1 MKIKKMK
8 KLFLALSL
16 VSLFSLNVEAQEK
29 YPQKHQSEQQYEKG
43 KPQNS
48 VSQKD
53 KNQDNYWNDF
63 KGMQL
68 TNSQKNKISELHQ
81 RRISKFP
88 KMKGHKKGL
97 SEVQYKQQVKKV
109 LNSNQ
114 RVQFDKI
121 HH

>member
-1 MKIKKMK
+1 
-8 KLFLALSL
+8 
-16 VSLFSLNVEAQEK
+16 LNVEAQEK

-88 KMKGHKKGL
+88 KMKGHKKDYL
-97 SEVQYKQQVKKV
+97 KFSINNKLKK
-109 LNSNQ
+109 
-114 RVQFDKI
+114 F
-121 HH
+121 

>member
-1 MKIKKMK
+1 MK

-29 YPQKHQSEQQYEKG
+29 YPQKHQSERQYEKG

-48 VSQKD
+48 VSRED

-63 KGMQL
+63 KGMKL

>member
-1 MKIKKMK
+1 MK

-16 VSLFSLNVEAQEK
+16 VSLFFLNVEAQEK

-43 KPQNS
+43 TPQNS

-63 KGMQL
+63 KGIQL
-68 TNSQKNKISELHQ
+68 TNSQKNKISELDQ
-81 RRISKFP
+81 RKISKFP
-88 KMKGHKKGL
+88 KIKGHKKGL
-97 SEVQYKQQVKKV
+97 SEAQYKQQVKKV

-114 RVQFDKI
+114 MNKF
-121 HH
+121 

>member
-1 MKIKKMK
+1 MK

-29 YPQKHQSEQQYEKG
+29 YPQKHQSEQQYEK
-43 KPQNS
+43 NS

-53 KNQDNYWNDF
+53 KNEDNYWNDF

-88 KMKGHKKGL
+88 KMKSQKKGL
-97 SEVQYKQQVKKV
+97 SETQYKQQVRKV

>member
-1 MKIKKMK
+1 MK

-16 VSLFSLNVEAQEK
+16 ISLFSLNVEAQEK
-29 YPQKHQSEQQYEKG
+29 HPQKHQSERQYEKG

-48 VSQKD
+48 VSRED

-88 KMKGHKKGL
+88 KMKGQKKGL
-97 SEVQYKQQVKKV
+97 SETQYKQQVRKV

>member
-1 MKIKKMK
+1 MK

-97 SEVQYKQQVKKV
+97 SEVQYK
-109 LNSNQ
+109 
-114 RVQFDKI
+114 
-121 HH
+121 